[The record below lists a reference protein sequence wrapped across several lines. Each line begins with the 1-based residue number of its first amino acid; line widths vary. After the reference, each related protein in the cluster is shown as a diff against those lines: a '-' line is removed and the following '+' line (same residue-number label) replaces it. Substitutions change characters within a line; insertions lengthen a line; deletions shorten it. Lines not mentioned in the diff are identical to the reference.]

1 MHWRQWFQ
9 ECRNPLCCVRSQPKP
24 SRGEALLFWLLPVQ
38 SALPKPLS
46 MKHPEMFCNSALWVI
61 TFTILFCQSYNLWYF
76 DLNFSYVLVSF
87 LTKKC
92 LKFFSFLNTS
102 FQKCIY
108 PHCYAE
114 VYSDCIFSLSEFVMV
129 VKYFL
134 FFPVVWWVKRGPQ
147 FFQKWS
153 NLWFSTAGSGY
164 VI

>member
-9 ECRNPLCCVRSQPKP
+9 ECRNPCAVSEASLNPQVEKHSFSDYCLCSQHGQSHCPWNTLKCFVTQP
-24 SRGEALLFWLLPVQ
+24 LSYYFYYIILPVLQ
-38 SALPKPLS
+38 FMIFWFEFFLCIGI
-46 MKHPEMFCNSALWVI
+46 F
-61 TFTILFCQSYNLWYF
+61 F
-76 DLNFSYVLVSF
+76 DKEVSEI
-87 LTKKC
+87 
-92 LKFFSFLNTS
+92 FSFLNAS

-153 NLWFSTAGSGY
+153 NLWFSTAGNGY